1 MAWWNPASWF
11 GRGTA
16 KSMINEVNSATL
28 RNALRNYVNAVN
40 KLNNKNN
47 AQIYGLLMKT
57 ANGANASYKNRIV
70 DGVAKIVAAS
80 RRALPK
86 AVEAAAGM
94 APETGAAAAVNN
106 ATAKINNLNKLMSGF
121 KGGNANAL
129 AKFYGNSGRNY
140 KSNRNLNSRRS
151 GGARYASLWNNL
163 NRRTNVAAFSEL
175 PGNEATAPAL
185 NEANRQAKINKALS
199 EINAA
204 NNNINKLR
212 GIKTRLNNA
221 GFNRGQAPES
231 SVAKYNTLVNKL
243 SANKALQNANAL
255 TPNSN
260 QATLNR
266 VISNLRKIQNRVPN
280 TMRTRISNKI
290 ANVERLSLLKMPQP
304 LNP

>member
-1 MAWWNPASWF
+1 MVWWNPASWF
-11 GRGTA
+11 DRGTA

-221 GFNRGQAPES
+221 GFNRGRAPAS

-266 VISNLRKIQNRVPN
+266 VLSNLRKIQKRVPN

-290 ANVERLSLLKMPQP
+290 ANVERQSLLKMPQP
-304 LNP
+304 LNQ

>member
-1 MAWWNPASWF
+1 MVWWNPASWF
-11 GRGTA
+11 DRGTA

-140 KSNRNLNSRRS
+140 KTNRNLNSRRS

-221 GFNRGQAPES
+221 GFNRGRAPAS

-266 VISNLRKIQNRVPN
+266 VLSNLRKIQKRVPN

-290 ANVERLSLLKMPQP
+290 ANVERQSLLKMPQP
-304 LNP
+304 LNQ

>member
-1 MAWWNPASWF
+1 
-11 GRGTA
+11 
-16 KSMINEVNSATL
+16 MINEVNSATL